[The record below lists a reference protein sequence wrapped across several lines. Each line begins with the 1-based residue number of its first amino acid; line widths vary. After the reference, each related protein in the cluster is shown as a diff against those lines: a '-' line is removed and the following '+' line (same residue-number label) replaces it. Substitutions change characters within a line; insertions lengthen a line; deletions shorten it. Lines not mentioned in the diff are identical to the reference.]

1 MRTARA
7 SREALGVEDAW
18 PVMTE
23 PFRQWVIE
31 DDFPAGRPDWEKFGV
46 EMVRDVR
53 PFEEMK
59 LRLLNGAHSSIA
71 YLGLLAG
78 HDTVAKSFGDP
89 AIRGFVAGVV
99 GRGRADASQRRR
111 PRPEKLCRRTHGA
124 LRQHGARSIAPRRSP
139 MTAARSCRSAS
150 SARRS
155 IGLRRAPGAN
165 HLMLTV
171 AAWIRAAELRGTKLP
186 AGHFTDPLDAPLA
199 RIAEAGQ
206 PASGHGRAPSSSLP
220 VSREAKPH
228 RATLEKLASA
238 HLDTLRKDGVAA
250 ALAALQPTGKSAV
263 KQTWRWFG
271 PNDPVLLSHVRQ
283 AGATGVVTALHHL
296 NDGRAWPAD
305 EIAKRKAEIEA
316 AGLTWSVV
324 ESVIVHEDI
333 KTRSGRYRELIDNYK
348 ASIRALSKAG
358 IKTIC
363 YNFMAITD
371 WTRTDLDYP
380 MWHGGTALRFDIVD
394 FCAYDVL
401 VLKRAGAEAEHPAER
416 IEAAKVRLAAMSESD
431 LAKLETNLIGW
442 VPAREFIHDRESF
455 RRALDLYRDV
465 SVEGFRE
472 NLFAFLRE
480 IVPVAEEEGV
490 RMAIHPDDPPF
501 PIFGLPRVVSSADD
515 AAALLAAVP
524 SPSNGLTLCTGSY
537 GAGRQ
542 NDLPAMAKRF
552 ASDIHFA
559 HLRNVT
565 KEPDGSFHEAEHLE
579 GDTDMVAVVDALL
592 AEERRRKAEGRADW
606 EIPMRPDHGHVIVDD
621 IGKKVNPGY
630 SCIGRLK
637 GLAELRGI
645 MRTLET
651 LRA

>member
-1 MRTARA
+1 
-7 SREALGVEDAW
+7 L
-18 PVMTE
+18 
-23 PFRQWVIE
+23 
-31 DDFPAGRPDWEKFGV
+31 
-46 EMVRDVR
+46 
-53 PFEEMK
+53 
-59 LRLLNGAHSSIA
+59 
-71 YLGLLAG
+71 
-78 HDTVAKSFGDP
+78 
-89 AIRGFVAGVV
+89 
-99 GRGRADASQRRR
+99 
-111 PRPEKLCRRTHGA
+111 
-124 LRQHGARSIAPRRSP
+124 
-139 MTAARSCRSAS
+139 
-150 SARRS
+150 
-155 IGLRRAPGAN
+155 
-165 HLMLTV
+165 
-171 AAWIRAAELRGTKLP
+171 
-186 AGHFTDPLDAPLA
+186 
-199 RIAEAGQ
+199 
-206 PASGHGRAPSSSLP
+206 
-220 VSREAKPH
+220 
-228 RATLEKLASA
+228 
-238 HLDTLRKDGVAA
+238 
-250 ALAALQPTGKSAV
+250 

-271 PNDPVLLSHVRQ
+271 PDDSVLLSHVRQ

-324 ESVIVHEDI
+324 ESVIVHEDV
-333 KTRSGRYRELIDNYK
+333 KTRSGRHRELIDNYK
-348 ASIRALSKAG
+348 ASIRVLSKAG

-363 YNFMAITD
+363 TNFMAITD

-401 VLKRAGAEAEHPAER
+401 VLKRAGAEADHPTER
-416 IEAAKVRLAAMSESD
+416 IEAAKTRLAVMSESD
-431 LAKLETNLIGW
+431 LARLETNLIGW
-442 VPAREFIHDRESF
+442 VPAREFIFDRESF
-455 RRALDLYRDV
+455 RRALDVYKDM
-465 SVEGFRE
+465 SVEDFRG

-501 PIFGLPRVVSSADD
+501 PIFGLPRVVSNADD

-537 GAGRQ
+537 GANAR
-542 NDLPAMAKRF
+542 NDLPVMAKRF
-552 ASDIHFA
+552 APNIHFA

-592 AEERRRKAEGRADW
+592 AEEQRRLAEGRADW
-606 EIPMRPDHGHVIVDD
+606 EIPMRPDHGHAIVDD